1 MSFELKLVLINGVF
15 LFCRPPIPNSI
26 TEEVRRKLPNS
37 TFTSNPCRIQY
48 CTQEIVVFREDI
60 VTKMCRNCVKFPADN
75 DVPTHVSLLTQL
87 SQPQVLM
94 FLLFVIRGWHLI
106 YICGLQAK
114 FLKGLKKNICSI
126 LSYFLQSFY
135 KFDINILIGQ
145 IKATIFYVG
154 KNMRLELTWCC

>member
-1 MSFELKLVLINGVF
+1 MSNSVLHAGDSGLQGRHCHQDVSKLCEISGRQR
-15 LFCRPPIPNSI
+15 CP
-26 TEEVRRKLPNS
+26 
-37 TFTSNPCRIQY
+37 NPCKSPH
-48 CTQEIVVFREDI
+48 TA
-60 VTKMCRNCVKFPADN
+60 KPAPGFN
-75 DVPTHVSLLTQL
+75 VPLVCHKGLASY
-87 SQPQVLM
+87 
-94 FLLFVIRGWHLI
+94 I
-106 YICGLQAK
+106 YLWAASK